1 MPRQIESLPSAAS
14 IKVGASVHTSLRHLL
29 LLLGSVFGRV
39 ESLAA
44 LLIWGPSRHCTIH
57 PAAIIRVLPLHWHK
71 VRVPDASLL
80 LGTQK
85 LAALRRVLSDVAQD
99 LGKNALRLV

>member
-1 MPRQIESLPSAAS
+1 MPRQIESLPSASAG
-14 IKVGASVHTSLRHLL
+14 KVGASVHTSLRHLL
-29 LLLGSVFGRV
+29 LLLGSVFGWV

-44 LLIWGPSRHCTIH
+44 LLICGPGRHCTVH
-57 PAAIIRVLPLHWHK
+57 PAAIIRVLLLHWHK

-80 LGTQK
+80 LGTQQ
-85 LAALRRVLSDVAQD
+85 LAPLGRVLSDVAQN

>member
-1 MPRQIESLPSAAS
+1 MPRHIESLPAPSG

-29 LLLGSVFGRV
+29 LLLGRVLGRI

-44 LLIWGPSRHCTIH
+44 LLICGAGRHCTVH